1 MEGKPMKIMEELTL
15 DERRQIRLFQKE
27 KQLEFATNLLNHL
40 MEDFVELEELDPMDL
55 LDALGCQGLS
65 LTIGNDASNTFIKLL
80 AKSEA

>member
-1 MEGKPMKIMEELTL
+1 MKIMDELTL

-40 MEDFVELEELDPMDL
+40 MEDFVELEEMDPMDL

-65 LTIGNDASNTFIKLL
+65 LTIGNDASKTFIKLL

>member
-1 MEGKPMKIMEELTL
+1 MKIMDELTL

-40 MEDFVELEELDPMDL
+40 MEDFVELEEMDPMDL